1 MASKIPAGT
10 ETKSKKRN
18 WIWAVTVSAGLILLL
33 VLLGIRVLKGDSD
46 QRSLGDQ
53 PKDFLLR
60 TFSGEPIGTS
70 DLRGSIVLIH
80 FWASWCL
87 PCDEEVFLLEEV
99 WQDYAT
105 NDAKD
110 IVFLGIAYMDTE
122 PASLKFIEDHGITFP
137 NGPDLRG
144 EISKIYRVNA
154 VPETYILDTERR
166 LRYVKFGSFL
176 FSSEIT
182 AAINQV
188 KAAD

>member
-1 MASKIPAGT
+1 
-10 ETKSKKRN
+10 
-18 WIWAVTVSAGLILLL
+18 
-33 VLLGIRVLKGDSD
+33 
-46 QRSLGDQ
+46 
-53 PKDFLLR
+53 
-60 TFSGEPIGTS
+60 
-70 DLRGSIVLIH
+70 
-80 FWASWCL
+80 
-87 PCDEEVFLLEEV
+87 
-99 WQDYAT
+99 
-105 NDAKD
+105 
-110 IVFLGIAYMDTE
+110 MDTE

-176 FSSEIT
+176 SSSEIT